1 MVPRPTLVKFFTG
14 KSGKTVCSASISVWA
29 IAAHTWEH
37 HSLSVFWNWKDF
49 PTINHTPALPKANI
63 CAVKMTPDCGRDH
76 GFHPKTTLSA
86 RSQDPDPLSATLSPW
101 DSNRII
107 LSNRYVQQNV
117 GFSSICYSLRVAFS
131 PLVFSPHPT
140 YLPKSSS
147 TCTPLC
153 CPRIQTP
160 FFLTCRWHIFSNVTR
175 QRHCT
180 RSGMPC
186 FPYSVAYFHSP
197 SEIVEFSHKFLHLPN
212 IFFPTQTIQPC
223 DMMKP
228 GRNWL
233 LQLFQTSV
241 VSFAWYLETVV
252 SIK

>member
-29 IAAHTWEH
+29 IAALTWEH

-63 CAVKMTPDCGRDH
+63 CAVIMAPDCGRDH
-76 GFHPKTTLSA
+76 GFHPKRTLSA

-131 PLVFSPHPT
+131 PLVFSPTPHTSLNPVPQVHPCAVLE
-140 YLPKSSS
+140 YKRHFLW
-147 TCTPLC
+147 LAGD
-153 CPRIQTP
+153 I
-160 FFLTCRWHIFSNVTR
+160 FFLTWLGKGILLEAACLAFLTLWHIFILP
-175 QRHCT
+175 QRLWSFLINSFIYPT
-180 RSGMPC
+180 FSFPRR
-186 FPYSVAYFHSP
+186 PYSLVTWWNQG
-197 SEIVEFSHKFLHLPN
+197 ETDCFS
-212 IFFPTQTIQPC
+212 FF
-223 DMMKP
+223 K
-228 GRNWL
+228 L
-233 LQLFQTSV
+233 V
-241 VSFAWYLETVV
+241 
-252 SIK
+252 